1 MTFQEYA
8 EQIARQQIQEIEN
21 SDPKKVAFRHLASI
35 DNSLKRIADAL
46 EAANSSKSGK
56 ANDHTGK
63 IEISPGVLLP
73 ITE

>member
-8 EQIARQQIQEIEN
+8 EQLARQQIQEIEN
-21 SDPKKVAFRHLASI
+21 RDPKKAAFRHLASI

-56 ANDHTGK
+56 ANDMKGSCHDAHD
-63 IEISPGVLLP
+63 
-73 ITE
+73 